1 MRPVKF
7 DFSSYTAAIS
17 AIPAIQEQETP
28 LRIAESQESQA
39 TEGKK
44 ADFLPDDAVLQNR
57 RIAESHESQRTMAI
71 FKTTATIAENA
82 ETSETAS
89 ASGSDSDRW
98 TTYHAD
104 AKTSPPTRIGSAGAS
119 AVKPRTMPKVD
130 TSSFL

>member
-57 RIAESHESQRTMAI
+57 RIAKDYGDFQDDRHHCRECRNI
-71 FKTTATIAENA
+71 
-82 ETSETAS
+82 ETAS